1 MLEKAQ
7 FRIGAADW
15 SQLPPDRGREVA
27 FAGRSN
33 AGKSSAINA
42 ITHRRRLAFVSK
54 TPGRTQQV
62 NFYALG
68 AGRHLVDLPGYG
80 YARVAPELQQR
91 WARMLSAYLQN
102 RAALRGLVL
111 IMDVRRPLTPLDRA
125 LLDWFAPTAKPVLA
139 LLTKADKLSRQQAT
153 RQLEAVRATLERS
166 HPAARAILFSAV
178 SRLGVEAAQ
187 GFVAGLL
194 GGPGEAPAEYNSGAQ
209 RKAPG

>member
-7 FRIGAADW
+7 FQIGAADW

-42 ITHRRRLAFVSK
+42 ITNRRRLAFVSK

-68 AGRHLVDLPGYG
+68 GGRHLVDLPGYG
-80 YARVAPELQQR
+80 YARVASELQQR

-102 RAALRGLVL
+102 RASLQGLVL

-139 LLTKADKLSRQQAT
+139 LLTKADKLSRQQAR
-153 RQLEAVRATLERS
+153 RQLDTVCGVLERAYPGA
-166 HPAARAILFSAV
+166 HAILFSAV

-194 GGPGEAPAEYNSGAQ
+194 GGQGEAPAEYNSGAQ